1 MNYLE
6 DGYKKLIAYE
16 CKSGGFEWF
25 GSDPG
30 HEGLTAYGLLEF
42 TDMAKVMTVDKS
54 MLDRTVQ
61 WLQSRRDGKG
71 GWKLNPQS
79 MHGWQNDEVLIAYLA
94 WAVAEAGYGQPFKTE
109 IESAVALANQSNDPH
124 ILALMANALATM
136 GDPRA
141 ESITV
146 KLASMQTPEGFWK
159 GASHSAFRSQGLALD
174 IETTALAAL
183 AFLKT
188 GTQPAKINQ
197 AIAFL
202 TKSKTAYGYGNTQST
217 VLALRAMVEYAKS
230 TQNQAG
236 GNGTMVVQI
245 DGKRVESQAFLSK
258 QAKQLEISG
267 LEKYFS
273 SNDPQIEVFFEG
285 ENAAIPFDLEIKYAS
300 RTPQDA
306 PNCPISLQTALETS
320 TLSIGETVRLTTL
333 LTNETSQVQ
342 ASPLVV
348 LGIPA
353 GLSLQPWQLK
363 KLVDEHHCDFYELWD
378 GYAVFHFKHLDPKES
393 RQLALDLRAEVAGVF
408 EAPASQAYLYYQNEQ
423 RVWSRPE
430 KVEIRR

>member
-1 MNYLE
+1 
-6 DGYKKLIAYE
+6 
-16 CKSGGFEWF
+16 
-25 GSDPG
+25 
-30 HEGLTAYGLLEF
+30 
-42 TDMAKVMTVDKS
+42 
-54 MLDRTVQ
+54 
-61 WLQSRRDGKG
+61 
-71 GWKLNPQS
+71 
-79 MHGWQNDEVLIAYLA
+79 
-94 WAVAEAGYGQPFKTE
+94 
-109 IESAVALANQSNDPH
+109 
-124 ILALMANALATM
+124 MANALAVM
-136 GDPRA
+136 DDPRA
-141 ESITV
+141 ASLTA
-146 KLASMQTPEGFWK
+146 KLASMQTPEGIWK
-159 GASHSAFRSQGLALD
+159 GASHSAFQSRGLALD

-183 AFLKT
+183 AFFKT
-188 GTQPAKINQ
+188 GTQPTKIRQ

-202 TKSKTAYGYGNTQST
+202 AKSKTAYGYGNTQST

-245 DGKRVESQAFLSK
+245 DGKRVESQTFFS
-258 QAKQLEISG
+258 QQSNQLEISG
-267 LEKYFS
+267 LEQYFS
-273 SNDPQIEVFFEG
+273 NNDPQIEVFFEG

-306 PNCPISLQTALETS
+306 PSCPISLQTALETS
-320 TLSIGETVRLTTL
+320 TISIGETVRLTAL
-333 LTNETSQVQ
+333 LKNETEQVQ

-363 KLVDEHHCDFYELWD
+363 KLMDEHQCDFYELWD
-378 GYAVFHFKHLDPKES
+378 GYAVFHFKHLDPNES